1 VAAEQPPCGLPLG
14 WEAVAACAVG
24 SVDSTYA
31 LAGIIVSAINIGLSL
46 VGGIVYAIFVA
57 AMVASHP

>member
-1 VAAEQPPCGLPLG
+1 LPLG

-31 LAGIIVSAINIGLSL
+31 LAGIIVSAVNIGLSL